1 MVCQSLIIIDY
12 WRKSLNNAVIDHRKC
27 SIQYSKKKILVGKS
41 CVVFLM
47 VSKLKKKENL
57 MTGKHRKNSKLQ
69 ARTKLTTLRVL
80 DQTFLSLS
88 YWNSLASKVKSTEVP
103 FLIHFMCLSG
113 SKTWYNSCSEWNLYR
128 YFSKYI
134 IINDWLGGSIWLFL
148 TINYE
153 ILANS
158 KPYPFTYV

>member
-1 MVCQSLIIIDY
+1 MVCWSLIIIDHQ
-12 WRKSLNNAVIDHRKC
+12 WKSLHYAVIDHRKC
-27 SIQYSKKKILVGKS
+27 SIQYSKKKIIVGKS

-47 VSKLKKKENL
+47 VSKLWNKENL
-57 MTGKHRKNSKLQ
+57 MTGKHRKSSKLQ

-113 SKTWYNSCSEWNLYR
+113 SKTWYSSRPEWNSYR
-128 YFSKYI
+128 YFSK
-134 IINDWLGGSIWLFL
+134 
-148 TINYE
+148 
-153 ILANS
+153 
-158 KPYPFTYV
+158 